1 MGEPRS
7 VLYCTVLPAA
17 EAFLALGL
25 YWSRPQIAGDPPD
38 DDTPQAELDHFF
50 ASMETAVQVRKT
62 PSWPRSWAN
71 FSLLY
76 LHSPRNAWTN
86 SRGPTRI
93 FWANVTACSLYRW
106 QYEEL
111 RAWRQRPMGAK
122 ADDTNDAV
130 PVSRALL

>member
-86 SRGPTRI
+86 SHLLGQP
-93 FWANVTACSLYRW
+93 NTALAAVLHPRV
-106 QYEEL
+106 
-111 RAWRQRPMGAK
+111 R
-122 ADDTNDAV
+122 AV
-130 PVSRALL
+130 PGG